1 MKLRL
6 VVELHGRLATDNG
19 SLITRMAV
27 AVAVDVVAVVAVV
40 VVVVVTQDVAK
51 VATTLVKVTMVM
63 VKTTTPVDVLWP
75 AVIVTNLGIMRPSV
89 GVRLATKL
97 KPSKLKLMRRFVQL
111 GWLRVH
117 RFLAVEPFLELLRP
131 LELTRHLIPHHRLW
145 RCLALIDNLGTLPQ
159 QLLMTIVEVPTTRP
173 L

>member
-6 VVELHGRLATDNG
+6 VVELHGRLAMDNG
-19 SLITRMAV
+19 SLITRM

-40 VVVVVTQDVAK
+40 VVVVTQDVAK
-51 VATTLVKVTMVM
+51 VTTTLIKVAMV
-63 VKTTTPVDVLWP
+63 VAKRTISVDELWS
-75 AVIVTNLGIMRPSV
+75 AAIATNLGITRPSV
-89 GVRLATKL
+89 GEKLATKPKL
-97 KPSKLKLMRRFVQL
+97 LKLKLMRRFVQL

-117 RFLAVEPFLELLRP
+117 HFLTVEPYLELLRL
-131 LELTRHLIPHHRLW
+131 LELTWHPIPHHRLW
-145 RCLALIDNLGTLPQ
+145 RCLVLIDNLGTLPQ